1 MVESPNSL
9 QELVVE
15 FIASNV
21 EDVCTARF
29 SFDDDTNR
37 LYFRDANAFCHQNV
51 ANLLFLT
58 LDKKGLLNDLVLTL
72 FDPSV
77 LRLSQVIVHHAD
89 NITCKGLRI
98 LRHHQIHTL
107 DVKNLTK
114 ISIDDLISCFGEWTL
129 SNIQTLGVSG
139 STFASQSA
147 NATSK
152 GGSSSALTRTP
163 PFKGSTLSSKIHI
176 GLSKLKN
183 LQILNLSATELTSP
197 ALLNICSDLKKLT
210 SLDISSCSKIESVE
224 CLRIRKN
231 TLKSLNLYNLKVL
244 RMDETRKMLLE
255 LKGLLHLDVSENKT
269 SPDPVD
275 RLVPSCSVVPELLKD
290 PDFGPSLTS
299 IDISGQ
305 DQTKL
310 EDLHFFIKGHP
321 TLEFL
326 GLMLTSLCLDTVFLD
341 SYSITV
347 TGVARTDQLVEALK
361 RYPTRMEYIPK
372 ILYKIFMMTT
382 HFETPRP
389 SIIKLILPVM
399 NVNCKQSSIQL
410 AGTACLYNLTKGPLG
425 EQINP
430 HILRDVVHTT
440 LTAMS
445 NFPTHAQLQKNGL
458 LTLCCD
464 RILHEVTFDKYWCA
478 RLVLDCL
485 LTFNDS
491 SVDRM
496 AVAIC
501 SILAAKIST
510 AQTALLGARNLYM
523 RKLLSLVQRRMEE
536 RVVDITLKFTLS
548 ALWNLTDESPATCEV
563 FLSEKGL
570 CLFLQLLKVFSND
583 AAVETKVLGLL
594 NNIAEVSPLRSALIN
609 ESFVTQLKDLL
620 WSSNVDVSYFAAGI
634 VAHLVCASHE
644 SWNDPNIS
652 KEDLLEEL
660 GKVVIGWKEPKEE
673 MVAYRSFQP
682 FIPLLTALNMHQVQ
696 LWAVWALHHVTTK
709 NSKRYCRMLVS
720 EGVDDVLRKLLN
732 LPDSNASVR
741 ELAEKVVDV
750 LHENGYSKDI

>member
-1 MVESPNSL
+1 MVESPASL

-21 EDVCTARF
+21 DEVCTSRF
-29 SFDDDTNR
+29 SLDDNTNR
-37 LYFRDANAFCHQNV
+37 LFFRDENAFCHQNV

-58 LDKKGLLNDLVLTL
+58 LDKKGLLDDLVLTL
-72 FDPSV
+72 FDPAV
-77 LRLSQVIVHHAD
+77 LRLCQVVIHNSD
-89 NITCKGLRI
+89 NLTCKGLNV
-98 LRHHQIHTL
+98 LRQHQIQSV

-114 ISIDDLISCFGEWTL
+114 ISIDELIGCFGEWTVN
-129 SNIQTLGVSG
+129 NIQTLALSRCTFVS
-139 STFASQSA
+139 SVSQVQSR
-147 NATSK
+147 
-152 GGSSSALTRTP
+152 GGTLVRKT
-163 PFKGSTLSSKIHI
+163 FKGSLVPTKMHI
-176 GLSKLKN
+176 SLCKLKN
-183 LQILNLSATELTSP
+183 LRALNLSGTELTTP

-210 SLDISSCSKIESVE
+210 SLDISNCSKVESVE

-244 RMDETRKMLLE
+244 RMDETRKVLLE
-255 LKGLLHLDVSENKT
+255 LKGLCHLDVSDNKNMQN
-269 SPDPVD
+269 PVD
-275 RLVPSCSVVPELLKD
+275 RLMPSCSVVPELLRN
-290 PDFGPSLTS
+290 PEFGPNLTS
-299 IDISGQ
+299 VDISGQ

-310 EDLHFFIKGHP
+310 EDLYFFLKLHP
-321 TLEFL
+321 NLKFL
-326 GLMLTSLCLDTVFLD
+326 GLMHTSLCLDTVFLD
-341 SYSITV
+341 SHSFTM

-382 HFETPRP
+382 HSETPTP
-389 SIIKLILPVM
+389 GIIKLILPVM
-399 NVNCKQSSIQL
+399 NMNSKQSAIQL
-410 AGTACLYNLTKGPLG
+410 AGTACLYNLTKSSLG
-425 EQINP
+425 EQIHP

-445 NFPTHAQLQKNGL
+445 NFPSHAQLQKNGL

-464 RILHEVTFDKYWCA
+464 RILHEVSFDKYWCA
-478 RLVLDCL
+478 KLVLDCL
-485 LTFNDS
+485 LAFNDP

-510 AQTALLGARNLYM
+510 TQTALLGARSMYM
-523 RKLLSLVQRRMEE
+523 KKLLSLVKKRMEE
-536 RVVDITLKFTLS
+536 GVVDITLKFTLS
-548 ALWNLTDESPATCEV
+548 ALWNLTDESPATCQV
-563 FLSEKGL
+563 FLKEEGL
-570 CLFLQLLKVFSND
+570 KLFLQLLTVFCKD

-594 NNIAEVSPLRSALIN
+594 NNIAEVAPLRSALIN
-609 ESFVTQLKDLL
+609 EGFVAQLKSLL
-620 WSSNVDVSYFAAGI
+620 WSPNVDVSYFAAGI
-634 VAHLVCASHE
+634 VAHLVCASQE
-644 SWNDPNIS
+644 SWKRSNIS

-660 GKVVIGWKEPKEE
+660 GKVVISWEEPKEE

-709 NSKRYCRMLVS
+709 NSKRYCRMLVR
-720 EGVDDVLRKLLN
+720 EGVDDVLLKLVN

-741 ELAEKVVDV
+741 ELAERVVDV